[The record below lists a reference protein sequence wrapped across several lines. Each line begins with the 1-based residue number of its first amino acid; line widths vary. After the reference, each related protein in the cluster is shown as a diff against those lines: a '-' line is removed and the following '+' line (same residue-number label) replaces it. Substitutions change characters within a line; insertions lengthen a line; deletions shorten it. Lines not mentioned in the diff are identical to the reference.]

1 VPNLRDITFQA
12 KAVWKRFT
20 STFKSEWTIEDYPLN
35 VKDRSLSESLLTS
48 RLKPRP
54 WTATIINWPGMS
66 GGGNSRAEALEELCK
81 AFERFKTDQRKLPR
95 PGTKVPIQFA
105 ATIRIGRHA
114 DLAKEFVQ
122 NVLEIEWAWL
132 SDESSL
138 GDLHDD
144 ESNKK
149 LIEKI
154 RMVYGVDVSDIPN
167 GNLADIFDR
176 IAEKSARNG

>member
-1 VPNLRDITFQA
+1 MPNLRDITFQA

-20 STFKSEWTIEDYPLN
+20 STFKSEWTIEDYPLRRQRPLAFGIFADVSAKATSVDSHN
-35 VKDRSLSESLLTS
+35 NQLARDVGRRKIRGLKHSKNSVRLLNDSRPTRESCHDL
-48 RLKPRP
+48 
-54 WTATIINWPGMS
+54 A
-66 GGGNSRAEALEELCK
+66 A
-81 AFERFKTDQRKLPR
+81 
-95 PGTKVPIQFA
+95 KVPIQFA

-114 DLAKEFVQ
+114 DIGQGVRPKCHSR
-122 NVLEIEWAWL
+122 IEWAWL

-154 RMVYGVDVSDIPN
+154 RMV
-167 GNLADIFDR
+167 
-176 IAEKSARNG
+176 